1 MSSKIIFKR
10 ALAAPLSPTRTRLSW
25 IIRRARCMAQFYKIS
40 RREAVV
46 NAALD
51 WTHFNPTA
59 TH

>member
-1 MSSKIIFKR
+1 MAEKIVFTR
-10 ALAAPLSPTRTRLSW
+10 ASLAPLSPTRPRLSW

-40 RREAVV
+40 RREAVA